1 MKADEGFKLEMMQA
15 VSLQSKN
22 RQAVERSQSVTLY
35 LGDVVVTQLQHLDRQ
50 TDRQLGN
57 QTHRHTGKFVYT
69 HRVISTRVHAPL
81 VQVTYPGSPAAPQ
94 SVGCCEGRAVS
105 AWKGP

>member
-50 TDRQLGN
+50 TDRQTAG
-57 QTHRHTGKFVYT
+57 
-69 HRVISTRVHAPL
+69 
-81 VQVTYPGSPAAPQ
+81 
-94 SVGCCEGRAVS
+94 
-105 AWKGP
+105 